1 VTERLKKYLARDR
14 TGVFNIYSELVG
26 GIDLNQPIVDYR
38 LNKFQRRPFEGSS
51 ALEAD
56 WCSILHLNVE
66 ESICIPTFLIS
77 QCDFN
82 FNFFVVSNF

>member
-1 VTERLKKYLARDR
+1 MTERLKKYLARDW

-56 WCSILHLNVE
+56 WCTILHLNVE

-82 FNFFVVSNF
+82 FYFFVVSNF